1 MSARRRVC
9 DRGQVTAEQRVAAD
23 RAVEHSD
30 VLDELLRE
38 REGLL
43 GTLDRVMAL
52 QGTAHLIRE
61 ALGVHAAFVGELE
74 RPGTAVIRWMA
85 GNKTDALQ
93 NLVVPTGQG
102 VGGRVLASGRPVRV
116 SDYLSAPT
124 ITHQFDAQVAGEGL
138 AALLTV
144 PIIGRAGGEAET
156 LAIAYAAMREPAD
169 FGDDAVRRLEG
180 IAEQAASALKLAGIA
195 ESGRADAISAERR
208 RMQSAL
214 HDSVGALLF
223 SIGVQVR
230 NLHQDVAGDP
240 VLEGRLCRLEGD
252 VSAASRALRE
262 SLLSLSES
270 TPERALPVE
279 LAEHCRSFESRCGL
293 PARFVQLAPVRP
305 LDGERTALL
314 VCAVRE
320 GLLNVEKHAHACSV
334 VVSLGPSAGGVQVV
348 VADDG
353 TGSGDSASGTG
364 VGLRSLAERAA
375 RMGGRVSLVRDE
387 DGGCTL
393 RAWVPEVP

>member
-1 MSARRRVC
+1 M
-9 DRGQVTAEQRVAAD
+9 TAEQRVAAD

>member
-1 MSARRRVC
+1 M
-9 DRGQVTAEQRVAAD
+9 TAEQRIAAD
-23 RAVEHSD
+23 RAVERST

-43 GTLDRVMAL
+43 GTLDRVVAL
-52 QGTAHLIRE
+52 QGTARLIRE
-61 ALGVHAAFVGELE
+61 SLGVDAAFVGDLE
-74 RPGTAVIRWMA
+74 QPGTAVIRWMA
-85 GNKTDALQ
+85 GNRTDALQ

-102 VGGRVLASGRPVRV
+102 VGGRVLASGKPVRV
-116 SDYLSAPT
+116 SDYVRART
-124 ITHQFDAQVAGEGL
+124 ITHQFDAQVQGEGL

-144 PIIGRAGGEAET
+144 PIIDRGET
-156 LAIAYAAMREPAD
+156 VAIAYASMRERAD
-169 FGDDAVRRLEG
+169 FGDEAVLRLEKIADEAAAALRLAGVAEEAQADAV
-180 IAEQAASALKLAGIA
+180 
-195 ESGRADAISAERR
+195 SAERR

-230 NLHQDVAGDP
+230 DLHQDVVGDP
-240 VLEGRLCRLEGD
+240 VLARRLTRLEGD

-279 LAEHCRSFESRCGL
+279 LAEHCRSFEARCGR

-305 LDGERTALL
+305 LDAERTAVL
-314 VCAVRE
+314 VGTVRE
-320 GLLNVEKHAHACSV
+320 GLLNVEKHARACSV
-334 VVSLGPSAGGVQVV
+334 VVSLGPSLGGVQVM

-353 TGSGDSASGTG
+353 TGESETPGTG
-364 VGLRSLAERAA
+364 MGLRSLAERAA
-375 RMGGRVSLVRDE
+375 RLGGRVSLVRDE
-387 DGGCTL
+387 DGGRTL